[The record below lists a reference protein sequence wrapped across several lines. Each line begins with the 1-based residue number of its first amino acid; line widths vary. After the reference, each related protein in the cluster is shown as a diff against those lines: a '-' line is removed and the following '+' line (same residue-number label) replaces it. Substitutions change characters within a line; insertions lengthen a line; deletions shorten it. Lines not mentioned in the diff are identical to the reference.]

1 MYYRCLIP
9 KARNSGTDYVCM
21 YVCMYVSN
29 YYYYTY
35 YYYILLYTCSD
46 LVPIPFRCSEKYQ
59 KFSKKVS
66 FGPVYFR
73 NIGASRKF

>member
-1 MYYRCLIP
+1 
-9 KARNSGTDYVCM
+9 M

-46 LVPIPFRCSEKYQ
+46 LVPIPFRCSENI
-59 KFSKKVS
+59 
-66 FGPVYFR
+66 R
-73 NIGASRKF
+73 NFPEKSWSGQFVFVI